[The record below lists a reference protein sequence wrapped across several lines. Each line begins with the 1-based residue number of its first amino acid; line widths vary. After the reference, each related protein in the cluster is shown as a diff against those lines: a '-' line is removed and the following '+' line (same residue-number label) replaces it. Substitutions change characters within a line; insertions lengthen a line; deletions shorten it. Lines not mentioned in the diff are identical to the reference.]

1 LKRSSST
8 PSGFSVNT
16 TDRLVADI
24 ERLREHLQIDRW
36 IVLGVSWGVTLGLVY
51 AQRHPDR
58 VLGMVLDRRPRALS
72 VRSTGSP
79 DRWAGYSPTLGSSS
93 SPACRSMSGAVR
105 RSDLVGHE
113 PPRWYP
119 WRPDPRPLEVS
130 SPLDTAWPLHH
141 AWPASTLTVL
151 DAAGHGGTGFTGFTG
166 STGSTGF
173 TEELVSGLDRLGR
186 RIGP

>member
-8 PSGFSVNT
+8 ERVVAGCRVPVVYLHGGPGSGSSSRARRYFDSERFRAVLFDQRGCGRSRPLADTPAVDLSVNT

-24 ERLREHLQIDRW
+24 DRLREHLQIDRW

-58 VLGMVLDRRPRALS
+58 CLAAAGLDARCAVPRPDVS
-72 VRSTGSP
+72 DGVRSP
-79 DRWAGYSPTLGSSS
+79 GYAL
-93 SPACRSMSGAVR
+93 
-105 RSDLVGHE
+105 
-113 PPRWYP
+113 
-119 WRPDPRPLEVS
+119 
-130 SPLDTAWPLHH
+130 LDTAWRLHR

-151 DAAGHGGTGFTGFTG
+151 DDAGHGG
-166 STGSTGF
+166 TGF